1 MFAHEANSIQC
12 MLHFLLFTNLSE
24 QKNVSKEDIKTT
36 IMFGKKKLSGA
47 QNLKRKQEKDVS
59 LSKYKGSLE
68 KYLKT

>member
-1 MFAHEANSIQC
+1 MKLTQFNASYI
-12 MLHFLLFTNLSE
+12 FLLFTNLSE
-24 QKNVSKEDIKTT
+24 QKNVSKEDIKTP

>member
-1 MFAHEANSIQC
+1 
-12 MLHFLLFTNLSE
+12 
-24 QKNVSKEDIKTT
+24 
-36 IMFGKKKLSGA
+36 MFGKKKLSGA